1 MPNSRR
7 RRPGLCERD
16 TMKIKRLREDSMMAR
31 VLGWLAAG
39 VIRYRRLFLYPQ
51 LLLFVLSVAYTV
63 KYLQFDTTRDNL
75 VGANKKYHQNFRKF
89 KEEFPTQDDL
99 VVVVQSEDPE
109 KNRQF
114 VERIGAKL
122 EAQTN
127 LFRDVIYKGDLKMLG
142 SKALLIAAESDLLE
156 LKKALTDFRPFIGQF
171 SHITNLVSLFGS
183 INTQFR
189 TATREANAE
198 NESMVKALPALEGI
212 VREADASLR
221 RAGTAPSPG
230 VMALF
235 NPSEEALQDMYIT
248 FAKLHIFLVTAQAP
262 TEELNTTAVQQLR
275 QLVEATKTEV
285 PGLNVGLTG
294 EPVLEHDE
302 MIQSQQDTTV
312 ASIASLIVC
321 ALIFIYGYQETGR
334 PVKATLCLIVGLG
347 YTLAFATLTVGHL
360 NILTITFVPI
370 LIGLAIDYGVHLISR
385 YEEELRRGKN
395 EEAALTRAMVYTGQG
410 ILTGAFTTAGA
421 FLAMAFTNFKGIQ
434 EMGLICGGGLLICL
448 VPMIT
453 MLPVLLL
460 RGRQN
465 VMDHVEGPVA
475 ERRARIENLWLQ
487 RPVMVTVITLC
498 FCAAA
503 ATQLT
508 KVHFDYN
515 LLHMQSKG
523 LPAVEFEEKLIQS
536 ASKSVLFAA
545 VIATNL
551 QQVVAMEEQITN
563 LPSVASVD
571 SITRLGLAEDQARK
585 LALVGEIKQLIAPL
599 RFEEPD
605 PKPVNI
611 SALSGTLYSLYGYLG
626 AATNSVFKEDPAL
639 GKQMVSLQDA
649 IADFRKEMMRGS
661 ASRVATNALR
671 LAEFQQSLLK
681 DLQDTFDALRNQ
693 DNRAPLRVQDLP
705 QALRDRFVG
714 VTGKYLLM
722 VYPKKDVWQR
732 ENQKEFIDDLQKI
745 DPNVTGTPV
754 QLYHY
759 TDLLKR
765 SYEEAARYSL
775 IAIALLVLI
784 HFRSPLSLALA
795 LVPVAVGFIWLGGL
809 MGAFDV
815 PLNPANI
822 MTLPLV
828 IGIGVTNGIHI
839 LNRFAEE
846 QTPSILARSTGKA
859 VLVSGLTAIAGF
871 GSLILAQHRGI
882 RSLGYVMSLGIATCM
897 IAGLTFLPALLN
909 LLPRLK
915 LLTNTQD
922 PACNRA
928 PVSDAAASTTGVLT
942 EKQPSAD
949 GASIDTGSG

>member
-1 MPNSRR
+1 
-7 RRPGLCERD
+7 
-16 TMKIKRLREDSMMAR
+16 MKIKRLREDSMMAR

-39 VIRYRRLFLYPQ
+39 VIRYRKLFLYPQ
-51 LLLFVLSVAYTV
+51 LLLFILSIAYTV
-63 KYLQFDTTRDNL
+63 RYLQFDTSRDNL
-75 VGANKKYHQNFRKF
+75 VGANKKYHQNFLKF
-89 KEEFPTQDDL
+89 KKEFPTQDDL

-142 SKALLIAAESDLLE
+142 SKALLIAKESDLIE

-171 SHITNLVSLFGS
+171 SHITNLVSLFS
-183 INTQFR
+183 TINTQFR
-189 TATREANAE
+189 TATREANPE
-198 NESMVKALPALEGI
+198 NESMVKALPALERI
-212 VREADASLR
+212 VIEADASLR

-248 FAKLHIFLVTAQAP
+248 FAKGHIFLVTAQAP
-262 TEELNTTAVQQLR
+262 TEERNSDAVDQLR
-275 QLVEATKTEV
+275 QLVEETKAEV

-302 MIQSQQDTTV
+302 MAQSQKDTTI
-312 ASIASLIVC
+312 ASIASLLIC
-321 ALIFIYGYQETGR
+321 ALIFIYGYQQTGR
-334 PVKATLCLIVGLG
+334 PIKATLCLIVGLG
-347 YTLAFATLTVGHL
+347 YTLAFATFAVGHL

-385 YEEELRRGKN
+385 YEEELRRGRT

-421 FLAMAFTNFKGIQ
+421 FLAMAFTDFKGIQ

-465 VMDHVEGPVA
+465 VMDHVEGQVA

-487 RPVMVTVITLC
+487 RPVMVTVVTLC
-498 FCAAA
+498 LCAAA

-551 QQVVAMEEQITN
+551 QQAVAMEEQITN

-571 SITRLGLAEDQARK
+571 SITRLGLAENQARK
-585 LALVGEIKQLIAPL
+585 MALVGEIKQQIAPL

-611 SALSGTLYSLYGYLG
+611 PALSATLYSLYGYLG
-626 AATNSVFKEDPAL
+626 AATNSVFKEDPTL

-649 IADFRKEMMRGS
+649 IGDFRKEMMRGS
-661 ASRVATNALR
+661 VSRVATNSLK

-681 DLQDTFDALRNQ
+681 DLRDTFDALRNQ
-693 DNRAPLRVQDLP
+693 DNRDPLHVQDLP

-871 GSLILAQHRGI
+871 GSLILAKHQGI
-882 RSLGYVMSLGIATCM
+882 QSLGYVMSTGLATCM
-897 IAGLTFLPALLN
+897 VAGLTFLPALLN
-909 LLPRLK
+909 YFTRQRQE
-915 LLTNTQD
+915 T
-922 PACNRA
+922 
-928 PVSDAAASTTGVLT
+928 
-942 EKQPSAD
+942 KQPSAD
-949 GASIDTGSG
+949 NARPAPGREEPRQKTLPLKVE